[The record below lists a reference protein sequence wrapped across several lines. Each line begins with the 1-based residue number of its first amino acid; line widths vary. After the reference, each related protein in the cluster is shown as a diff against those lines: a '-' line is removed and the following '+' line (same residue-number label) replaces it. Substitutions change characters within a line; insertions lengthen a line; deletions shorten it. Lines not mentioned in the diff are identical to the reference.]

1 MSLGRVITFLLLS
14 GASVLQADVY
24 DFEEILNA
32 ESEYQAVRQV
42 EIIKELSRMVIAE
55 GVYLRDNF
63 LKEEWQSQTNAE
75 LTLHPTS
82 VVGVDSLNDTAHLLH
97 SVFRF
102 TETLRVD
109 ADIISKIREK
119 RGFSTG

>member
-82 VVGVDSLNDTAHLLH
+82 VVGVDSLNDNSSLVTQ
-97 SVFRF
+97 
-102 TETLRVD
+102 RVQ
-109 ADIISKIREK
+109 IYRN
-119 RGFSTG
+119 TPC